1 MDLEQERQVSENVPL
16 NKISS
21 GSSASRGKTP
31 LRLRYEAE
39 VRVLKA
45 QLGSIEDI
53 RQQLG
58 LTQRKVCQLLMVDP
72 STWTRWLKD
81 EDRVPPHIYRAF
93 QWYLQLID
101 KKPEWHPQQ
110 SFHPLSQGLLTSNN
124 STEELEALRGRME
137 GQSFQLKQQLKDIT
151 ETWQTERAELLEKIE
166 KKDAA
171 LTGWKL
177 FVLLNSLALFLLWF
191 FS

>member
-16 NKISS
+16 NKVSS

>member
-1 MDLEQERQVSENVPL
+1 MDLELERNTTPERARSPV
-16 NKISS
+16 
-21 GSSASRGKTP
+21 RGKTP

-39 VRVLKA
+39 VRVLQA

-53 RQQLG
+53 RHQLG
-58 LTQRKVCQLLMVDP
+58 LTQRKMCQLLMVDP

-81 EDRVPPHIYRAF
+81 EGKVPPHIYRAL
-93 QWYLQLID
+93 QWYLQLIE

-110 SFHPLSQGLLTSNN
+110 SFHPLSQGFLTSIP
-124 STEELEALRGRME
+124 SSEDIEGLKGRFEGEA
-137 GQSFQLKQQLKDIT
+137 FQLKQQLKDIT
-151 ETWQTERAELLEKIE
+151 ENWSAERAELLEKIE
-166 KKDAA
+166 MKDAA